1 MKPFQLPEQA
11 VRPVISV
18 SAQKSFFTDRNQSL
32 QSLPCMADLRPL
44 FAPYA
49 AILKVVF
56 QAFGGDIEPLF
67 LAFAADK
74 AAAFGQCGQ
83 SRAAR
88 AHKGVEYRIAAIGVD
103 GDDFLH
109 ERKGFLRG
117 VGGAFASEQRRGLE
131 KGAAVG
137 QFVGFVEYPF
147 ALFSLYRPYGKLHV
161 LNVAAADVARH
172 GVGFLPYQHILY
184 RAAQALDF
192 VANVGNEPVRAKD
205 DERTVFV
212 QQRKGRIQPRG
223 GVETPIPIAEIY
235 AFARVVHGVE
245 LVFGGNGVGRVG
257 NDVIDADALFGQLG
271 HFVQAV
277 GVVEAAGGVCGV
289 LCGHGG
295 ESSDGAVGV

>member
-1 MKPFQLPEQA
+1 
-11 VRPVISV
+11 
-18 SAQKSFFTDRNQSL
+18 
-32 QSLPCMADLRPL
+32 MADLRPL

-88 AHKGVEYRIAAIGVD
+88 AHKGVEYQIAAISVD

-117 VGGAFASEQRRGLE
+117 VGGAFAAQQSGGLE
-131 KGAAVG
+131 EGAAVG
-137 QFVGFVEYPF
+137 LVVGFVEHPF
-147 ALFSLYRPYGKLHV
+147 ALFALYRPYGKLHV

-172 GVGFLPYQHILY
+172 GVGFLPHQHVFDH
-184 RAAQALDF
+184 AAQALDF

-223 GVETPIPIAEIY
+223 GVETPIPVAEIY

-257 NDVIDADALFGQLG
+257 DDVVDADALFGQLG

-277 GVVEAAGGVCGV
+277 GVVEMAGGRVETVCRFLSGHVWNPWRVWFVSCRRPFGRFPNGLGFGV
-289 LCGHGG
+289 R
-295 ESSDGAVGV
+295 AIIVKFPPA